1 LKYLPYLALII
12 AILYIVF
19 LRECTGIKDDE
30 MIISKALWG
39 EVKALADKPPEVKID
54 TLIQTGETVYV
65 DRPVPIP
72 VPDPQDTT
80 ILAYSDTLSNDSI
93 NAWIDFRL
101 RGELL
106 SLRWG
111 YVPLITNI
119 VKETT
124 LYVPQIVDREVPVPS
139 RGIYLSGLA
148 GYGNTFTLGA
158 SMDLITK
165 KDNLYG
171 LQYQRIGDHNFYSLR
186 VGAKIFK

>member
-1 LKYLPYLALII
+1 MKYLPYLAFII
-12 AILYIVF
+12 AMVYIVF

-54 TLIQTGETVYV
+54 TFIIKGETVYV
-65 DRPVPIP
+65 DRPIPIP

-93 NAWIDFRL
+93 NAWVDFKL

-124 LYVPQIVDREVPVPS
+124 IYVPQIVEIDVPLPS
-139 RGIYLSGLA
+139 RGIYLSGIV
-148 GYGNTFTLGA
+148 GYGNTFALGVGVDY
-158 SMDLITK
+158 MTK
-165 KDNLYG
+165 KDNIYG
-171 LQYQRIGDHNFYSLR
+171 YQFQRWGNDNFHMIR